1 VPIRIYSSPLCPFCQ
16 QAKRFFNEKGLDFEE
31 FNILED
37 NTAAKRLIEMTGQT
51 GVPVIDIDGK
61 LILGF
66 DRTKIEQA
74 LTDLSSL

>member
-1 VPIRIYSSPLCPFCQ
+1 MPIRIYSSPLCPFCQ
-16 QAKRFFNEKGLDFEE
+16 QAKRFFEEKGLDFEE

-37 NTAAKRLIEMTGQT
+37 STAAKRLIKMTGQT
-51 GVPVIDIDGK
+51 GIPVIDIGGK

-74 LTDLSSL
+74 LSGGFSL